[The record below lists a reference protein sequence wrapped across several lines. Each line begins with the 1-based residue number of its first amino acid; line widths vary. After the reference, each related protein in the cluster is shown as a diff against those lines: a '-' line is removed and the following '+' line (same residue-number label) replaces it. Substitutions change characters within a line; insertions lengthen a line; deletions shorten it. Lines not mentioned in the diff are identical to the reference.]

1 MAEMMKAWRINE
13 LGKPPVMEEVPI
25 PEPTFGEILIKMKGA
40 GMCRTDLEVIDEGF
54 ITVPFEGPF
63 TFGHENAG
71 EVVKLGPGVDT
82 VEVGQNVIVDTLHAC
97 GKCQYCLSGRDN
109 FCEVASARGLKEDGG
124 MAEYMIAD
132 AREVAPLG
140 DLDPTEYK
148 NG

>member
-71 EVVKLGPGVDT
+71 EVVNVNTVFQAVTTSVKLQVHVVLRKT
-82 VEVGQNVIVDTLHAC
+82 EVWQNI
-97 GKCQYCLSGRDN
+97 
-109 FCEVASARGLKEDGG
+109 
-124 MAEYMIAD
+124 
-132 AREVAPLG
+132 
-140 DLDPTEYK
+140 
-148 NG
+148 